1 MSPEDVIDAGLHR
14 ERRYDPLLREARL
27 ETVSGGASYIRG
39 TDVTETLAY
48 YSYTPYKQSEECF
61 GFWSR

>member
-48 YSYTPYKQSEECF
+48 YSYTPY
-61 GFWSR
+61 